1 MRGPGGESAGP
12 RVELRGGPS
21 SGSAFES
28 SRRLVA
34 LPFRPACFL
43 GDQKHPS
50 PASQLSSHLSLALH
64 TGTPDRQQD
73 CLLAFPSQLPPSLSP
88 TGLQTPRFPS
98 RAKCCGPELA
108 PPPLSARLP
117 WHTALAPWRASG
129 PLLLLPFHVLL
140 LEVWDG
146 GRRIL
151 ITLARAEA
159 HVAGGEAA
167 EVQRCGRS

>member
-88 TGLQTPRFPS
+88 PPSPPRACRHPGSHRGPSAAALSLPRPPFLPGFPGTQPWLPGGPRGLSYSFPS
-98 RAKCCGPELA
+98 TSSFWKCG
-108 PPPLSARLP
+108 
-117 WHTALAPWRASG
+117 T
-129 PLLLLPFHVLL
+129 
-140 LEVWDG
+140 
-146 GRRIL
+146 
-151 ITLARAEA
+151 
-159 HVAGGEAA
+159 EAA
-167 EVQRCGRS
+167 AS